1 MHSRRI
7 TTPPVPSE
15 TKNLLLPIRNLY
27 RPFRHLPIKLMAC
40 SILMMMALS
49 VISFSVSSAPSR
61 NFPSMLNAGSV
72 FSPLFVPQASL
83 PETVETFESDCT
95 TTENVY
101 ILGETIC
108 AVATNAPAPFLGVKQ
123 RRFQWISPNGQV
135 VRHTDITTSPQ
146 SDSFTVPTTGPLAQ
160 VGTWT
165 VRLIKNNGSTVT
177 LTRFVVRDPN
187 NLRVDL
193 SVSKFGPL
201 EVKSGSNASYSISL
215 INRGPD
221 DAQNVV
227 LTDPTPNGLT
237 FVSATQNSG
246 PAFTC
251 TDPAAGCTIANMPR
265 NSTANFTFV
274 YEVNSSMLV
283 GDTINNTVEVTSA
296 TVELNPADN
305 TYTAPSTVTGAAEG
319 GAECVISCPGDITVV
334 AGPGESGKIVEYPD
348 PTTTGS
354 NCGAISCSQASGTFF
369 AVGTTVVVC
378 AAESGDP
385 CSFSVTVE
393 DNEDPTIDCPDNIV
407 TAETTPGSGSAIV
420 NYSVDAQDN
429 SGFVEV
435 TCTKPS
441 GSSFPVGTT
450 TVTCTAADEAGN
462 DASCSFTV
470 QVTGDGCGLTCPEN
484 ITVVA
489 PDGECSAVVN
499 YPAPTGEAE
508 CGEITVSHA
517 SGSTFPLGTTTVTV
531 NAASGSTCSFTVT
544 VLDHQAPTFTSCPNS
559 ITVDVA
565 SGACAATV
573 NPGTATAEDSCSTVT
588 VVGTRND
595 GEPISSQQ
603 YRVGTTI
610 ITWTAT
616 DAAGN
621 SASCEQ
627 AITVRDP
634 IPPTV
639 SVSVPNNVANAN
651 ADENCQALVPNL
663 RPYLLVSDNCT
674 PVSNLIITQS
684 PAAETPV
691 GAGVHTI
698 TITVI
703 EGDPEGVNNTVTV
716 TTPFTVHDVT
726 PPVLTVVGDNPLVVE
741 CHTNLT
747 DPGATATD
755 NCGATVTSTNNV
767 NMNVPG
773 NYTIT
778 YTATDGTNSVTAT
791 RAVTVVDTIAPVIT
805 LNGPNPMTV
814 ECHTSFTD
822 PGATATDSCAGNL
835 TVTATGTVNVNVP
848 GTYTRTYTATDGANH
863 TTTVTRTV
871 NVVDTTAPVITL
883 TGATIN
889 LWPPNHKYQTINLTQ
904 LVAGASDGC
913 DGGVDINDVVIT
925 KVTSDEAE
933 NSGGDG
939 NTLNDI
945 VIAANC
951 KSVQLRSERN
961 GSGNGRVYTIHFRVT
976 DASGNVGTKTAKVSV
991 PKSQG
996 NGGAAVDDGP
1006 QYTVNSSC
1014 Q

>member
-40 SILMMMALS
+40 SILIVMAFS
-49 VISFSVSSAPSR
+49 VISFSVSSAQSR

-83 PETVETFESDCT
+83 AETVETFESDCT
-95 TTENVY
+95 TGENVY
-101 ILGETIC
+101 ILGETVC
-108 AVATNAPAPFLGVKQ
+108 AVATNVPTPFLGVKQ

-135 VRHTDITTSPQ
+135 VRHTDITTNPQ

-165 VRLIKNNGSTVT
+165 VRLIKNNGSTVA
-177 LTRFVVRDPN
+177 LTRFTVRDPN

-201 EVKSGSNASYSISL
+201 EVKSGNNASYSVTV

-221 DAQNVV
+221 DAQGVT
-227 LTDPTPNGLT
+227 LTDPAPSDLT

-246 PAFTC
+246 PTFTC
-251 TDPAAGCTIANMPR
+251 TDPAAGCTIASMPR
-265 NSTANFTFV
+265 NSAATFTFV
-274 YEVNSSMLV
+274 YQVNSAAAV
-283 GDTINNTVEVTSA
+283 GTTINNTVDVTST
-296 TVELNPADN
+296 TVEMNPADN
-305 TYTAPSTVTGAAEG
+305 TYTAPSTVTGSAEG
-319 GAECVISCPGDITVV
+319 GTECVISCPSDITVV
-334 AGPGESGKIVEYPD
+334 AGAGESGKIVTYPD

-354 NCGAISCSQASGTFF
+354 NCGAISCSQGSGTFF
-369 AVGTTVVVC
+369 AVGTTIVVC
-378 AAESGDP
+378 AAETGDP
-385 CSFSVTVE
+385 CSFRVTVE

-435 TCTKPS
+435 ACTKAS
-441 GSSFPVGTT
+441 GTSFPVGTT
-450 TVTCTAADEAGN
+450 TVTCTATDEAGN

-499 YPAPTGEAE
+499 YPAPTGETE
-508 CGEITVSHA
+508 CGVITSTPA

-544 VLDHQAPTFTSCPNS
+544 VVDQQAPTFTSCPNS
-559 ITVDVA
+559 ITVDAA

-573 NPGTATAEDSCSTVT
+573 NPGAATATDSCSTVT
-588 VVGTRND
+588 VTGTRND

-621 SASCEQ
+621 STTCEQ
-627 AITVRDP
+627 SITVRDA
-634 IPPTV
+634 IAPTV
-639 SVSVPNNVANAN
+639 SVSVPGNVANAN
-651 ADENCQALVPNL
+651 VDENCQALVPDL
-663 RPYLLVSDNCT
+663 RPYLLISDNCT
-674 PVSNLIITQS
+674 PVGNLIITQS
-684 PAAETPV
+684 PAAESPV
-691 GAGVHTI
+691 GVGVHTI
-698 TITVI
+698 TVTVI

-741 CHTNLT
+741 CHTTFT

-805 LNGPNPMTV
+805 VNGPNPMTV

-835 TVTATGTVNVNVP
+835 TVNTSGTVDVNVP
-848 GTYTRTYTATDGANH
+848 GVYTITYTATDGSNH
-863 TTTVTRTV
+863 TTTETRTV

-889 LWPPNHKYQTINLTQ
+889 LWPPNHQYKTINLTQ

-951 KSVQLRSERN
+951 KSVQLRAERN

-991 PKSQG
+991 PKNQG

>member
-7 TTPPVPSE
+7 TTPPVPVSE

-27 RPFRHLPIKLMAC
+27 RPFRHLPIKLMAS
-40 SILMMMALS
+40 SILIVMALS
-49 VISFSVSSAPSR
+49 VISFSVPSAQSHDYSP
-61 NFPSMLNAGSV
+61 MLNAGSI

-83 PETVETFESDCT
+83 AETVETFESDCT
-95 TTENVY
+95 TGENIYV
-101 ILGETIC
+101 LGETIC
-108 AVATNAPAPFLGVKQ
+108 AVATNVPTPFLGFRQ
-123 RRFQWISPNGQV
+123 RRFQWISPSGIV
-135 VRHTDITTSPQ
+135 VQQTDITTNPN

-165 VRLIKNNGSTVT
+165 VRLIRNNGSTVA
-177 LTRFVVRDPN
+177 LTRFTVRDPN

-201 EVKSGSNASYSISL
+201 EVKSGSNVSYSVTV

-221 DAQNVV
+221 DAQGVM
-227 LTDPTPNGLT
+227 LTDPVPTDLT

-246 PAFTC
+246 PTFTC
-251 TDPAAGCTIANMPR
+251 TDPAAGCTIASMPR
-265 NSTANFTFV
+265 NTAATFTFI
-274 YEVNSSMLV
+274 YQVNSAAPA
-283 GDTINNTVEVTSA
+283 GTTINNTVDVTST

-305 TYTAPSTVTGAAEG
+305 TYTAPATVTGSTDG
-319 GAECVISCPGDITVV
+319 GTECVISCPADITVV
-334 AGPGESGKIVEYPD
+334 AGPGQSGMVVEYTD
-348 PTTTGS
+348 PSTLGS
-354 NCGAISCSQASGTFF
+354 NCGAVSCSQASGTFF
-369 AVGTTVVVC
+369 AVGTTIVVC

-385 CSFSVTVE
+385 CSFSVTVQ

-435 TCTKPS
+435 ACTKAS
-441 GSSFPVGTT
+441 GTSFPVGTT
-450 TVTCTAADEAGN
+450 TVTCTVTDEAGN

-484 ITVVA
+484 ITVNA

-499 YPAPTGEAE
+499 YPAATGETE
-508 CGEITVSHA
+508 CGEITSSPA

-531 NAASGSTCSFTVT
+531 TAESGRTCSFTVT

-559 ITVDVA
+559 ITVNA
-565 SGACAATV
+565 ATGTCGATV
-573 NPGTATAEDSCSTVT
+573 NPGTATAADSCSTVT
-588 VVGTRND
+588 VVGTRSD
-595 GEPISSQQ
+595 GEPISDQH
-603 YRVGTTI
+603 YPIGTTT
-610 ITWTAT
+610 ITWVAT

-621 SASCEQ
+621 TASCEQ
-627 AITVRDP
+627 AITVKDN

-639 SVSVPNNVANAN
+639 SLSVPTEVTNAN
-651 ADENCQALVPNL
+651 ADENCQALVPDL
-663 RPYLLVSDNCT
+663 RPYITVSDNCT
-674 PVSNLIITQS
+674 PVINLTIIQT
-684 PAAETPV
+684 PAAETIV
-691 GAGVHTI
+691 NAGVHTI

-703 EGDPEGVNNTVTV
+703 EGDPEGANNTVTA
-716 TTPFTVHDVT
+716 TTNFTVHDAT
-726 PPVLTVVGDNPLVVE
+726 PPVLTVLGDNPLVVE
-741 CHTNLT
+741 CHTALS

-755 NCGATVTSTNNV
+755 NCGATVTSTNDVNV
-767 NMNVPG
+767 NVPG

-791 RAVTVVDTIAPVIT
+791 RAVTVVDTTAPVIT

-822 PGATATDSCAGNL
+822 PGATATDSCAGSL
-835 TVTATGTVNVNVP
+835 TVNTTGTVNVNVP
-848 GTYTRTYTATDGANH
+848 GTYTLTYTATDGVN
-863 TTTVTRTV
+863 TTTETRTV

-889 LWPPNHKYQTINLTQ
+889 LWPPNHQYKNITLTQ
-904 LVAGASDGC
+904 LVASASDGC

-933 NSGGDG
+933 NGGGDG

-961 GSGNGRVYTIHFRVT
+961 GGGNGRVYTIHFRVT
-976 DASGNVGTKTAKVSV
+976 DASGNVGTKTAQVKV
-991 PKSQG
+991 PTNQG
-996 NGGAAVDDGP
+996 NNGAAVEDAP